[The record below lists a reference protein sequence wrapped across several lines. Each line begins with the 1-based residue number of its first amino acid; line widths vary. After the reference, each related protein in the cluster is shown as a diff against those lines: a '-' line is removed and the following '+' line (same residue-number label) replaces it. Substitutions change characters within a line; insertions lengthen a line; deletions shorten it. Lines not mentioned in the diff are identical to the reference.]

1 MLTVPNLLSALRL
14 ALVPV
19 LLWLAWN
26 GHLRICVPCLVF
38 SLITDL
44 LDGLLA
50 RWLKQATEFGA
61 KMDSWADF
69 ATTLSMPIC
78 VWWLRPEVVRSEAPY
93 VSLALAGYLTPVVV
107 GFLKYKRLTSYHTWA
122 GKVAAVLIGPGV
134 VLLLATELNRAFEFA
149 AAVALLAGM
158 EELAMTVV
166 LREWRANV
174 PSLWHALRL
183 NRQAKG

>member
-1 MLTVPNLLSALRL
+1 
-14 ALVPV
+14 
-19 LLWLAWN
+19 
-26 GHLRICVPCLVF
+26 
-38 SLITDL
+38 
-44 LDGLLA
+44 
-50 RWLKQATEFGA
+50 
-61 KMDSWADF
+61 
-69 ATTLSMPIC
+69 
-78 VWWLRPEVVRSEAPY
+78 LRPRCRCRLHLVAPAEVVRSEAPY